1 MKLLGVE
8 NLSNI
13 VYDASKS
20 VYVKALPLND
30 LLDMKSIK
38 DEVNAGNII
47 ILRIT
52 PLAKKSIDDVKTAVS
67 ELCDFVKSINGDI
80 ARLGEERIV
89 ITPPLIKIWK
99 KGHVE
104 SS

>member
-1 MKLLGVE
+1 M
-8 NLSNI
+8 SDI

-20 VYVKALPLND
+20 IYVKALPLND
-30 LLDMKSIK
+30 LLDVQSIK

-47 ILRIT
+47 ILRIA

-89 ITPPLIKIWK
+89 ITPPSVKIWK
-99 KGHVE
+99 KSHGE